1 MEIIFDMREKKLYDN
16 CLLLKNTN
24 EKFMNIKFTIQ
35 NLNIGDVIIKYL
47 NQEKIIIERKTINDL
62 ISSIKDKR
70 YEEQS
75 FRLNELNHPNHNII
89 YLIEGLID
97 KFKEKQ
103 MIHSSI
109 FSLNYYKGFSV
120 YRTINLNETAFII
133 CNMCLKLHSENNKKK
148 PFYSSHTSLNKI
160 YENDKQKH
168 NEIKDNEQKQ
178 EPNMELKKSHEA
190 LELFGERSIDPTIFS
205 YGGKEQEQEQEQ
217 EQEEDLRSIKKYHE
231 SGDFDD
237 ERSMDSTLFSY
248 GENKEYCG
256 LITKKKSS
264 YITPNNISEIMLCQ
278 IPGINK
284 ITAFEI
290 LKNFDGN
297 INKLICCLN
306 DNPNIINNLSYTT
319 KTNKIRKI
327 NKKNIENI
335 LKFLNINKK

>member
-24 EKFMNIKFTIQ
+24 EKFMNIEFTIQ

-178 EPNMELKKSHEA
+178 EPNIDLKKSQ
-190 LELFGERSIDPTIFS
+190 ELFGEEEEEQQEEEE
-205 YGGKEQEQEQEQ
+205 EQE
-217 EQEEDLRSIKKYHE
+217 EQEEDLKKYK
-231 SGDFDD
+231 DFFD
-237 ERSMDSTLFSY
+237 ED
-248 GENKEYCG
+248 KEYCG

>member
-1 MEIIFDMREKKLYDN
+1 MEIIFDMRENKLYDS
-16 CLLLKNTN
+16 CLSLKNTN
-24 EKFMNIKFTIQ
+24 EKFMDIEFTVQ

-47 NQEKIIIERKTINDL
+47 NQEKIIIERKTVNDL
-62 ISSIKDKR
+62 VSSIKDKR
-70 YEEQS
+70 YDEQS

-120 YRTINLNETAFII
+120 YRTVNLNETAFII
-133 CNMCLKLHSENNKKK
+133 CNMCLKLHSSNNKKK
-148 PFYSSHTSLNKI
+148 PFYSSHTSLSPNEI
-160 YENDKQKH
+160 YEN
-168 NEIKDNEQKQ
+168 EEQKVENIEQ
-178 EPNMELKKSHEA
+178 QKQQQQQQNN
-190 LELFGERSIDPTIFS
+190 DNQD
-205 YGGKEQEQEQEQ
+205 KEQQNNDNQDKEQQNNDHEDKEQQNNKEDEDKEQ
-217 EQEEDLRSIKKYHE
+217 QE
-231 SGDFDD
+231 
-237 ERSMDSTLFSY
+237 
-248 GENKEYCG
+248 KEYCG

-327 NKKNIENI
+327 SNKSIENI

>member
-1 MEIIFDMREKKLYDN
+1 MEIIFDMRENKLYDS
-16 CLLLKNTN
+16 CLSLKNTN
-24 EKFMNIKFTIQ
+24 EKFMDIEFTVQ

-47 NQEKIIIERKTINDL
+47 NQEKIIIERKTVNDL
-62 ISSIKDKR
+62 VSSIKDKR
-70 YEEQS
+70 YDEQS

-120 YRTINLNETAFII
+120 YRTVNLNETAFII
-133 CNMCLKLHSENNKKK
+133 CNMCLKLHSSNNKKK
-148 PFYSSHTSLNKI
+148 PFYSSHTSLSPNEI
-160 YENDKQKH
+160 YEN
-168 NEIKDNEQKQ
+168 EEQKVENIEQ
-178 EPNMELKKSHEA
+178 QKQQQQQQNN
-190 LELFGERSIDPTIFS
+190 DNQD
-205 YGGKEQEQEQEQ
+205 KEQQNNDHEDKEQQNNKEDEDKEQQ
-217 EQEEDLRSIKKYHE
+217 E
-231 SGDFDD
+231 
-237 ERSMDSTLFSY
+237 
-248 GENKEYCG
+248 KEYCG

-327 NKKNIENI
+327 SNKSIENI

>member
-1 MEIIFDMREKKLYDN
+1 MEIIFDMRENKLYDS
-16 CLLLKNTN
+16 CLSLKNTN
-24 EKFMNIKFTIQ
+24 EKFMDIEFTVQ

-47 NQEKIIIERKTINDL
+47 NQEKIIIERKTVNDL
-62 ISSIKDKR
+62 VSSIKDKR
-70 YEEQS
+70 YDEQS

-120 YRTINLNETAFII
+120 YRTVNLNETAFII
-133 CNMCLKLHSENNKKK
+133 CNMCLKLHSSNNKKK
-148 PFYSSHTSLNKI
+148 PFYSSHTSLSPNEI
-160 YENDKQKH
+160 YEN
-168 NEIKDNEQKQ
+168 EEQKVENIEQ
-178 EPNMELKKSHEA
+178 QKQQQQQQNN
-190 LELFGERSIDPTIFS
+190 DNQD
-205 YGGKEQEQEQEQ
+205 KEQQNNDNQDKEQQNNDNQDKEQQNNDNQDKEQ
-217 EQEEDLRSIKKYHE
+217 QNNDHEDKEQQNNKEDEDKE
-231 SGDFDD
+231 QQ
-237 ERSMDSTLFSY
+237 E
-248 GENKEYCG
+248 KEYCG

-327 NKKNIENI
+327 SNKSIENI

>member
-1 MEIIFDMREKKLYDN
+1 MEIIFDMRENKLYDS
-16 CLLLKNTN
+16 CLSLKNTN
-24 EKFMNIKFTIQ
+24 EKFMDIEFTVQ

-47 NQEKIIIERKTINDL
+47 NQEKIIIERKTVNDL
-62 ISSIKDKR
+62 VSSIKDKR
-70 YEEQS
+70 YGEQS

-120 YRTINLNETAFII
+120 YRTVNLNETAFII
-133 CNMCLKLHSENNKKK
+133 CNMCLKLHSSNNKKK
-148 PFYSSHTSLNKI
+148 PFYSSHTSLSPNEI
-160 YENDKQKH
+160 YENEEQKVENIEQQKQQQNNDNQDKEQQNNDNQDKEQQ
-168 NEIKDNEQKQ
+168 NNDNE
-178 EPNMELKKSHEA
+178 
-190 LELFGERSIDPTIFS
+190 D
-205 YGGKEQEQEQEQ
+205 KEQQNNKEDEDKEQQE
-217 EQEEDLRSIKKYHE
+217 
-231 SGDFDD
+231 
-237 ERSMDSTLFSY
+237 
-248 GENKEYCG
+248 KEYCG

-327 NKKNIENI
+327 SNKSIENI